1 MLIKAFDLKFT
12 GFVSFKKVAI
22 TLCLLSSSV
31 PSEEELKEYKDN
43 LLAKV
48 LEEHEGHHYVGK
60 NVFIK
65 VPAWFDSNETSVDLP
80 QYEPYPR
87 VKNLKS
93 ILFDVV
99 KTEDFL
105 VNIEEFIGLLQI
117 KIPEINVNV
126 TSGGRSIKI
135 YGDVIKSEE

>member
-1 MLIKAFDLKFT
+1 MLIKAFDVKFT

-22 TLCLLSSSV
+22 TLCLLSSQV
-31 PSEEELKEYKDN
+31 PSDEQLEEYKNN
-43 LLAKV
+43 LLAKA
-48 LEEHEGHHYVGK
+48 LEEHDGSHYVGK

-65 VPAWFDSNETSVDLP
+65 VPAWFDSNEVSADLP

-105 VNIEEFIGLLQI
+105 VNIEELIGLLQI
-117 KIPEINVNV
+117 KIPERDIA
-126 TSGGRSIKI
+126 I
-135 YGDVIKSEE
+135 YGDIFIVFT